1 MATKPIAEIAP
12 ADRRWLSEEEAI
24 GYLNITRPEWERFIK
39 PKAYL
44 YVGKNYDRD
53 QLNRLMEKNVVIK
66 KIL

>member
-1 MATKPIAEIAP
+1 MATKPIADIAP

-39 PKAYL
+39 PQAYL

-53 QLNRLMEKNVVIK
+53 QLNRLMEKNIVIK
-66 KIL
+66 KI